1 MKFITSLIMSNPY
14 PGQPQGL
21 TGWLGWLLLLATIV
35 YLLFHWRKYNI
46 RWGSNQTIILI
57 LLTLSVPLSSLF
69 IGVRMPVASSL
80 PEPLL
85 PLDSTAPAAV
95 LFSALPW
102 MLAGGLL
109 GIYPAAFVGFLAGL
123 LQTLW
128 ETHNPFTVL
137 EITLLAVL
145 FTAAIRQRY
154 RTPIYRL
161 LRLPLGAALGVG
173 AIYVLTSLF
182 TLPLSSRGLLA
193 ARIDYTF
200 NQLSGLWLAMT
211 LELVIGGVFATVI
224 ARVLPGAWGSQEP
237 LQASPAE
244 SSLQMRFLY
253 GIAPLALVLVVVLLF
268 TSWVVAGNAAR
279 DLLRD
284 QMSSAAQIAAEGV
297 PSFLGNGQTLIG
309 ELADD
314 PDLLADDPGEL
325 SRLLDQKILS
335 VSFFHQLYILD
346 EDGETLAG
354 SPLTNYGQMTVE
366 EQAGLQLAFNGIP
379 AQAYATYP
387 LSESNA
393 AEISFIAAIK
403 NSAGQI
409 RRVLIGRSRL
419 LDNPFA
425 KPITISLE
433 NIIASQGQGIL
444 VDEYGRIIY
453 HSDSEL
459 ILTPYTGTQPDV
471 PGMVDD
477 TAPDGTRQLLYFQPA
492 EGQPWTILLTI
503 PARRAQEIALEL
515 ASPLIWV
522 LMVLAVIGVVFLR
535 WQVKSITSSLVSLT
549 GEASRLAAGEL
560 DRPLTINGVD
570 ETAQL
575 RSAFEKMR
583 TSLKS
588 RLDEL
593 GLLLNVSQKVASS
606 LEMRESIQPVLE
618 SALVTGATSARIVLL
633 PTVLSDLDS
642 ATPVPFTLS
651 AGPAASLYSY
661 LDEQVLAFS
670 RTQDQIQLV
679 NITRPR
685 LLDFPTGAKR
695 PESLMAIAL
704 RHENTYFGVFWV
716 AYDEPHRFSSEES
729 RFLVTLAGQATLAT
743 ANARL
748 YMQSEIGRQRLAAIL
763 ASTPDPVLV
772 TDQNG
777 KLLLANP
784 VAWQVLG
791 ISSPSEDH
799 PYIQDVLEN
808 QKLIDILSPHSLENQ
823 PAEIVLPGGDV
834 YLATASAVVAEGQQM
849 GRVALLRDITRLK
862 ELDIMKSEFVATVS
876 HDLRNPLQLMRG
888 YASMLE
894 IVGEVNEQQMGYVRK
909 IINGVEDMTRLV
921 NNLLDLGRIEAG
933 IDLQPELISVQD
945 LLERI
950 NNSISQQAVQ
960 KHISLTTEIDPQS
973 MPLIEADQALLQ
985 QALQNLVDNAIKYTR
1000 ADGQIKLKA
1009 YSQRDIYI
1017 FEVQDTG
1024 MGISPMDQPHLFEK
1038 FYRSTQPGSKEQRG
1052 AGLGLAIVKSIV
1064 EKHGGTI
1071 RVESQLGKGSRFTIN
1086 LPLRQ
1091 PRRER

>member
-1 MKFITSLIMSNPY
+1 MKLITSLIMSAPY
-14 PGQPQGL
+14 PGQPQGI
-21 TGWLGWLLLLATIV
+21 TGWIGWLLLLAYIV
-35 YLLFHWRKYNI
+35 YLLYHWRNYNI
-46 RWGSNQTIILI
+46 RWGSNQTTILI
-57 LLTLSVPLSSLF
+57 LLSLSVPLSSLF
-69 IGVRMPVASSL
+69 IGIRMPVTSSL

-85 PLDSTAPAAV
+85 PLDSTTPVAV

-109 GIYPAAFVGFLAGL
+109 GINPAALVGFLAGL

-137 EITLLAVL
+137 EITLLAIL
-145 FTAAIRQRY
+145 FTVAIRQRY
-154 RTPIYRL
+154 RTKIYRL
-161 LRLPLGAALGVG
+161 LRFPLGSAIASL
-173 AIYVLTSLF
+173 AIYILISLF
-182 TLPLSSRGLLA
+182 TIPLSSRGLLA

-200 NQLSGLWLAMT
+200 NQLSGLWLAMAV
-211 LELVIGGVFATVI
+211 ELVIGGVFAAVI
-224 ARVLPGAWGSQEP
+224 ASALPAVWGSKEP
-237 LQASPAE
+237 LEASPAE

-253 GIAPLALVLVVVLLF
+253 GIAPLALVLIVVLLF

-284 QMSSAAQIAAEGV
+284 QMSSAAEIAAEGV
-297 PSFLGNGQTLIG
+297 PSFLGNGQTLIR

-314 PDLLADDPGEL
+314 PKLLVEDADEL
-325 SRLLDQKILS
+325 GQLLEEKILS

-346 EDGETLAG
+346 ENGATLAG
-354 SPLTNYGQMTVE
+354 YPLINYGQMTVE

-403 NSAGQI
+403 NNESNI
-409 RRVLIGRSRL
+409 IRVLIGRSRL
-419 LDNPFA
+419 IDNPFA
-425 KPITISLE
+425 QPITISLE
-433 NIIASQGQGIL
+433 NFSASQGQGIL
-444 VDEYGRIIY
+444 LDEYGRIIY

-459 ILTPYTGTQPDV
+459 ILTPYTGTHPEL
-471 PGMVDD
+471 PGIIDD
-477 TAPDGTRQLLYFQPA
+477 TAADGTRQLLFYQPA
-492 EGQPWTILLTI
+492 EGQPWSIILTI

-522 LMVLAVIGVVFLR
+522 LMVLALIGFISLR
-535 WQVKSITSSLVSLT
+535 WQVKSVTASLVSLT
-549 GEASRLAAGEL
+549 SEASRLAAGEL
-560 DRPLTINGVD
+560 DRPLSINGVD

-575 RSAFEKMR
+575 RIAFEKMR
-583 TSLKS
+583 TSLKA

-593 GLLLNVSQKVASS
+593 RLLLNVSQKVASS

-618 SALVTGATSARIVLL
+618 SALVTGAASARVVLL
-633 PTVLSDLDS
+633 PAVLSDLDN
-642 ATPVPFTLS
+642 ATPTPLSLS
-651 AGPAASLYSY
+651 AGPAANLYSY
-661 LDEQVLAFS
+661 LDEQVLGFS
-670 RTQDQIQLV
+670 RTQDLIRLV

-685 LLDFPTGAKR
+685 LLEFPAGVKR
-695 PESLMAIAL
+695 PESMVAIAL
-704 RHENTYFGVFWV
+704 RHENTHYGVLWL
-716 AYDEPHRFSSEES
+716 AYDEPHRFTDEES
-729 RFLVTLAGQATLAT
+729 RFLVTLAGQASLAI

-748 YMQSEIGRQRLAAIL
+748 YTQSEIGRQRLAAIL

-777 KLLLANP
+777 RLLLANP

-791 ISSPSEDH
+791 IGSPGEEH
-799 PYIQDVLEN
+799 PFIHEVLDN
-808 QKLIDILSPHSLENQ
+808 RKLIDLLSPRSLENQ
-823 PAEIVLPGGDV
+823 PTEIVLPGGDV
-834 YLATASAVVAEGQQM
+834 YLATASAVVAEGQLM
-849 GRVALLRDITRLK
+849 GRIALLRDITRLK
-862 ELDIMKSEFVATVS
+862 ELDTMKSEFVATVS

-894 IVGEVNEQQMGYVRK
+894 IVGEVNEQQMGYIRK

-933 IDLQPELISVQD
+933 VDLQPEQVSVQE
-945 LLERI
+945 LLDRI
-950 NNSISQQAVQ
+950 NNTITQQAIQ
-960 KHISLTTEIDPQS
+960 KHISLTTEVDPQAT
-973 MPLIEADQALLQ
+973 PFIEADQALLQ
-985 QALQNLVDNAIKYTR
+985 QALQNLLDNAIKYTR

-1009 YSQRDIYI
+1009 HSQRDMYI

-1024 MGISPMDQPHLFEK
+1024 MGISPMDLPHLFEK
-1038 FYRSTQPGSKEQRG
+1038 FYRSTQPGSKDQRG
-1052 AGLGLAIVKSIV
+1052 AGLGLAIVKSII
-1064 EKHGGTI
+1064 EKHGGSI
-1071 RVESQLGKGSRFTIN
+1071 RVESQLGKGSRFTIS
-1086 LPLRQ
+1086 LPLHQ